1 MHRIYVRTVVLFDTD
16 GKITPLWIVWSNGK
30 QDEIDRILSTQIT
43 SSLRPGANGYRFGVR
58 ILGQERMLGYDGRRW
73 YIEVID

>member
-1 MHRIYVRTVVLFDTD
+1 MHRIYVRTVVQFDTD

-30 QDEIDRILSTQIT
+30 QYEIDRILSTQIT
-43 SSLRPGANGYRFGVR
+43 SSLRPGANGYRFHVR

-73 YIEVID
+73 YIEVVD